1 MKTTMIAII
10 WCICAFGMM
19 LSVRRAVESYK
30 ISDWW
35 GVLGQ
40 TIMITVAIAF
50 GIIATLMTFYT

>member
-1 MKTTMIAII
+1 
-10 WCICAFGMM
+10 MM